1 MDIRNILHKKK
12 ENKQKRIGLVVLS
25 AIIIFG
31 AILLISNIAKSNQ
44 KTTYKVWDQIHI
56 SGTIIAD
63 DNYPINTHKIFN
75 NNKEF
80 GIKSSSI
87 NLNNL
92 NNQELLLN
100 WTIDEID
107 TKYPILNIKNIQDPT
122 SKLII
127 TDNRYFFTQELIS
140 FDFSQD
146 TDIKAKKIDNYIQIY
161 YQEQPMIT
169 IETFICNKV
178 TPTQNCEQL
187 IYTYTSNLNEMFTTY
202 LWYTF
207 YKNKENSRV
216 TFNNQTLGYIVKAE
230 DNEFLLSISHLINIV
245 DSKFLAE
252 NKKELIKQHCTDQS
266 WAYLKDI
273 KKIESQIVDNDLIK
287 FDIDGTTDT
296 KKKVNCKL
304 TINIRN
310 DWEVKNNILN
320 YNK

>member
-12 ENKQKRIGLVVLS
+12 ENKQKRIRLIILT
-25 AIIIFG
+25 AIIIFW
-31 AILLISNIAKSNQ
+31 AILLISNIVKSNQ
-44 KTTYKVWDQIHI
+44 KITYKVWDKIHI
-56 SGTIIAD
+56 SGTIIVD

-75 NNKEF
+75 NNESF

-87 NLNNL
+87 NLNNF
-92 NNQELLLN
+92 NNKDLLLN

-122 SKLII
+122 SKVII

-146 TDIKAKKIDNYIQIY
+146 TDIKAEKIDNYIQIY
-161 YQEQPMIT
+161 YQNQPMIT
-169 IETFICNKV
+169 VETFICNKV

-187 IYTYTSNLNEMFTTY
+187 IYTYNNNLNEMFTTY

-252 NKKELIKQHCTDQS
+252 NKKELIKQYCIDQS

-287 FDIDGTTDT
+287 FDINGTTNT

-310 DWEVKNNILN
+310 DWEVKNNMLS
-320 YNK
+320 YSK

>member
-12 ENKQKRIGLVVLS
+12 ENKQKRIRLIILT
-25 AIIIFG
+25 AIIIFW
-31 AILLISNIAKSNQ
+31 AILLISNIIESNQ
-44 KTTYKVWDQIHI
+44 KIIYKVWDQIHI
-56 SGTIIAD
+56 SGTIITA
-63 DNYPINTHKIFN
+63 DNYPINTHKIVN
-75 NNKEF
+75 DDEEF

-100 WTIDEID
+100 GTINDID
-107 TKYPILNIKNIQDPT
+107 SKYPILNIKNIQDPI

-146 TDIKAKKIDNYIQIY
+146 TDIKAEKIDNYILIY
-161 YQEQPMIT
+161 YQDQPMIT

-178 TPTQNCEQL
+178 TPTQNCENL
-187 IYTYTSNLNEMFTTY
+187 IYTYTNNLNEMFTTF
-202 LWYTF
+202 LGYTF

-216 TFNNQTLGYIVKAE
+216 TFNNQTLWYIVKAE
-230 DNEFLLSISHLINIV
+230 DNEFLLSISHLINII

-252 NKKELIKQHCTDQS
+252 NKKEIIKKYCVDQS
-266 WAYLKDI
+266 WIVLDKI
-273 KKIESQIVDNDLIK
+273 SKIESQIINNDLIK
-287 FDIDGTTDT
+287 FNIDWTTDT

-310 DWEVKNNILN
+310 DWEVKNNILG
-320 YNK
+320 YTK